1 MKKIIV
7 ILCVVYLSA
16 NSLQTGKEVFRAYC
30 WGCHHQSAVAFGPSF
45 KFIATNR
52 TTAQIK
58 GHIIAPKSMYE
69 ILGYKRSV
77 MPSFADV
84 LNDKEL
90 EYITDFILKQKD
102 K

>member
-1 MKKIIV
+1 M
-7 ILCVVYLSA
+7 VYLSA

-30 WGCHHQSAVAFGPSF
+30 WGCHHETAVAFGPSF

-52 TTAQIK
+52 TIAQIK

-77 MPSFADV
+77 MPSFQDK

-90 EYITDFILKQKD
+90 ELITNFIIEQKD

>member
-1 MKKIIV
+1 MKKIIIMCSFFV
-7 ILCVVYLSA
+7 FA
-16 NSLQTGKEVFRAYC
+16 HSLQTGKEVFRAYC
-30 WGCHHQSAVAFGPSF
+30 WGCHHETAVAFGPSF

-90 EYITDFILKQKD
+90 EHITNFIIKQKD
-102 K
+102 Q